1 MTLAPTPSQTA
12 GPLFGFALM
21 FDGCNEAV
29 EPESADAIRITG
41 TVLQADGEP
50 FRYPECFLELWYGD
64 VWARTRT
71 DDDGHFTAVVRKPD
85 AGETPDGQPLA
96 PHLNVTMFGRGLLK
110 QVQTRLYF
118 PDEAEANERDAI
130 LRVVPETRRHTLIAQ
145 PADAGLRFD
154 INLRGDDE
162 TVFFDIGAS

>member
-1 MTLAPTPSQTA
+1 MTAVPTPSQTA

-21 FDGCNEAV
+21 FDGCENAV
-29 EPESADAIRITG
+29 DPGSADAIRVTG
-41 TVLQADGEP
+41 TVRQADGEP
-50 FRYPECFLELWYGD
+50 FRYPECFLELWNGD

-71 DDDGHFTAVVRKPD
+71 DDDGHFSAVVRKPD

-96 PHLNVTMFGRGLLK
+96 PSLNVTMFGRGLLK

-118 PDEAEANERDAI
+118 PDETDANGRDAI

-145 PADAGLRFD
+145 PDAGGLRFD

-162 TVFFDIGAS
+162 TVCFEFGAA